1 MALNLGWA
9 VRGYDWKSGIPSPTL
24 EPMDSNPKLPG
35 RPSLKRPQ
43 YPTGL
48 NWKKPGEQADP
59 TPCEER
65 AAKPRVPCK
74 VCRLI
79 RVYLIFAIPL
89 IFMSFFGIKVDWP
102 EDINMTAVV
111 GNVFLGGFLAMV
123 AWRVYT
129 DYFKKK

>member
-1 MALNLGWA
+1 MD
-9 VRGYDWKSGIPSPTL
+9 RQSTQQSQTKSKPAQPSGL
-24 EPMDSNPKLPG
+24 Q
-35 RPSLKRPQ
+35 RPQ

-48 NWKKPGEQADP
+48 NYKKPGEQVEP

-65 AAKPRVPCK
+65 SGKPRPPCK
-74 VCRLI
+74 VCRLV

-89 IFMSFFGIKVDWP
+89 IFMAFFGIEVDWP
-102 EDINMTAVV
+102 EDVNMTAVV

-123 AWRVYT
+123 GWRVYT

>member
-1 MALNLGWA
+1 MD
-9 VRGYDWKSGIPSPTL
+9 RQSSQQSQSKSKPAHPSGL
-24 EPMDSNPKLPG
+24 Q
-35 RPSLKRPQ
+35 RPQ

-48 NWKKPGEQADP
+48 NYKKPGEQLEA

-65 AAKPRVPCK
+65 AGKPRPPCK
-74 VCRLI
+74 VCRLV

-89 IFMSFFGIKVDWP
+89 IFMAFFGIEVDWP
-102 EDINMTAVV
+102 EDVNMTAVV

-123 AWRVYT
+123 GWRVYT